1 MRHSFFHYFLF
12 PFLAAIL
19 LFCAIPVQAKS
30 LPADV
35 QPGVIQGM
43 TISVTGSGEVQA
55 VPDRLQLRFGV
66 TERNESVQ
74 EGSAVMG
81 KILGKAL
88 EFLKASNIDEKHI
101 QTSHV
106 HIRREERYD
115 HQTGEATFMHY
126 ALSQSFS
133 IILIDPSMYEKIFAG
148 LINLGINEVQEFS
161 FLLSDPQKYHSE
173 ALALAVKDAQRKAGV
188 LADTAGFKL
197 GKIVSIQEG
206 QQWQPLAP
214 RMMLGGA
221 VGAIARSAD
230 SGSGIG
236 EGMALGTIPVRV
248 DISVV
253 VLAH

>member
-12 PFLAAIL
+12 SFLAAML

-30 LPADV
+30 QPADV
-35 QPGVIQGM
+35 QPDNILGM

-66 TERNESVQ
+66 TERNGNVQ
-74 EGSAVMG
+74 EGSAAMG
-81 KILGKAL
+81 KTLGKAL
-88 EFLKASNIDEKHI
+88 EFLKANNIDEKHI

-173 ALALAVKDAQRKAGV
+173 ALALAVKDAQRKAAV